1 MVCKTVY
8 GGSNPPGT
16 SEESLEVVCN
26 ERFELFLFCPFVTLA
41 GLSGGSLF
49 SWLPLAGSLGGFVV
63 FLLRYSSSNGCCMI
77 VHHPLHDHVTVGGD
91 HATMVDNECLRRKA

>member
-1 MVCKTVY
+1 MY

-16 SEESLEVVCN
+16 SEESLEVVCH
-26 ERFELFLFCPFVTLA
+26 ERFEAFLFCSSVTLA

-63 FLLRYSSSNGCCMI
+63 FLLKYSSSNGCCMI
-77 VHHPLHDHVTVGGD
+77 VHHPLHDHVTVGGRSCNGWWI
-91 HATMVDNECLRRKA
+91 MNVSGGKA